1 MGSDDDDEVVVLSSY
16 VNVFTMRPRMALSLK
31 GVHYEFKEEDME
43 NQSSL
48 LLQEMNPVHK
58 KIPVL
63 IHNGKPICESLII
76 LEYIDEVWNHKSP
89 LLLPSDP
96 YKRAQARFW
105 ADFIDKKIY
114 ECLKA
119 WVFKTRDEKA
129 IKEEQVDNLKVLER
143 ELGEKLYFGGESIG
157 FLDLVLVTYYT
168 WFLAFEKEVNLS
180 IEAECP
186 KLIEW
191 VKRCLQNE
199 SISSSL
205 VDPLKLYDFVLHK
218 RKIAGVR

>member
-1 MGSDDDDEVVVLSSY
+1 MGSDDDEVVLLSSY
-16 VNVFTMRPRMALSLK
+16 VNVFTTRARMALSLK
-31 GVHYEFKEEDME
+31 G
-43 NQSSL
+43 
-48 LLQEMNPVHK
+48 
-58 KIPVL
+58 
-63 IHNGKPICESLII
+63 
-76 LEYIDEVWNHKSP
+76 
-89 LLLPSDP
+89 
-96 YKRAQARFW
+96 
-105 ADFIDKKIY
+105 IY

-119 WVFKTRDEKA
+119 WVFKTRDENA
-129 IKEEQVDNLKVLER
+129 IKEEQIDNLKVLER

-168 WFLAFEKEVNLS
+168 WFLAFEKEVKLS

-199 SISSSL
+199 SISNSL

-218 RKIAGVR
+218 RKIAGVH